1 MPISS
6 QTTQIVPQRQAPRDI
21 TVRSWP
27 LAERSRAAWGVML
40 AVGTGS
46 VASGVWCGSV
56 ATALVFGAVGL
67 LAGWKFLAPL
77 EFELTAM
84 GITRATLWS
93 TRRIPWSVVGRI
105 ERRSHGVL
113 VFPSV
118 EPVALEALQALY
130 LPFGKQETDI
140 LSLLDFYLSGRATY
154 DSTSHAANRP

>member
-1 MPISS
+1 MPSSS
-6 QTTQIVPQRQAPRDI
+6 QTTQVVVQRQAPRDI

-27 LAERSRAAWGVML
+27 LAEGSRAAWGLILV
-40 AVGTGS
+40 VGICAGVLGAWSGS
-46 VASGVWCGSV
+46 SL
-56 ATALVFGAVGL
+56 TALVLAAVCL
-67 LAGWKFLAPL
+67 LAGWRLLVPI
-77 EFELTAM
+77 EFELSAM
-84 GITRATLWS
+84 GITRTTFWS